1 MIGFV
6 VSMFALAALGGS
18 VLMFIKCLRAAIAS
32 VLA

>member
-6 VSMFALAALGGS
+6 VSMFALAALGVS
-18 VLMFIKCLRAAIAS
+18 VLMFIKCLRAVIAS

>member
-18 VLMFIKCLRAAIAS
+18 VLMFIKMLESRDR
-32 VLA
+32 